1 MILFSALFDAGAVLL
16 NLGTSAVFT
25 LSVFAHFFSF
35 DALLILHRF
44 PSSLAELAPIPDAIS
59 FLAIRLSSDKS
70 PSPFSWLSLPCL
82 LGKRYRNGRM
92 SNAYWRAVLFRHLEK
107 WRAAMKENALKE
119 LYIDELRD
127 IYNAENQLTKALP
140 KMAKAATSD
149 ELRAGFEEH
158 LEQTKG
164 HVQRL
169 ERIFKE
175 LGEKPTGKKCKGMEG
190 LVEEG
195 DEMIKEDELEGEAL
209 DAGLI
214 SAAQRVEHYEI
225 AAYGCVRTY
234 ANLLGEDDAAGLLE
248 QTLKEEKETDQKLTQ
263 LAEKINVEAEQEE
276 AGESKRKGKAARA

>member
-1 MILFSALFDAGAVLL
+1 MILFSALFDAGGVLL

-44 PSSLAELAPIPDAIS
+44 PSSLNSRQFPT
-59 FLAIRLSSDKS
+59 LSRF
-70 PSPFSWLSLPCL
+70 SPFDFLPIRVPRHSH
-82 LGKRYRNGRM
+82 GFRSRVYWENGTEMGACRTHTGVRCCFDILK
-92 SNAYWRAVLFRHLEK
+92 SGEL
-107 WRAAMKENALKE
+107 AMKENALKE

-164 HVQRL
+164 HVERL

-263 LAEKINVEAEQEE
+263 LAEKINVEAEEE
-276 AGESKRKGKAARA
+276 EGGESKRKGKAARA